1 MSTQTNLNHLRL
13 GSKVTLRSRNRQSG
27 AVLIISLVLLLVIT
41 MLAVGSMQSSTLE
54 ERMAGNTRDRN
65 LAFQSTES
73 AIREAEV
80 FIENIVSLGNFDGTA
95 GLYGQ
100 THAEPSYYDP
110 ATWSTTSN
118 YVVAGTDFG
127 SYQPPR
133 YFIKYFTVVTGT
145 EGALNL
151 SGYGDNKG
159 TGDVSVF
166 RITAKGTGAGADSAE
181 VVLRSQYGRI
191 F

>member
-1 MSTQTNLNHLRL
+1 MSSINAYKFAR
-13 GSKVTLRSRNRQSG
+13 VRSAAGLAARRRQSG

-100 THAEPSYYDP
+100 THAEPSYYDT
-110 ATWSTTSN
+110 ATWSTASN
-118 YVVAGTDFG
+118 YVVANTDFG
-127 SYQPPR
+127 SYQAPR

>member
-1 MSTQTNLNHLRL
+1 
-13 GSKVTLRSRNRQSG
+13 
-27 AVLIISLVLLLVIT
+27 VLVVSLVILLVVT

-73 AIREAEV
+73 AVREAEV
-80 FIENIVSLGNFDGTA
+80 FIENIVSLGNFDGSN
-95 GLYGQ
+95 GLFGQ
-100 THAEPSYYDP
+100 TDVEPGYYDQT
-110 ATWSTTSN
+110 TWTDGSKH
-118 YVVAGTDFG
+118 VVAGTDFG

-133 YFIKYFTVVTGT
+133 YFIKHHTVVTGT
-145 EGALNL
+145 EGAMNM

-159 TGDVSVF
+159 TGDVTVF
-166 RITAKGTGAGADSAE
+166 RITARGTGASADSAE
-181 VVLRSQYGRI
+181 VILRSQYGRI